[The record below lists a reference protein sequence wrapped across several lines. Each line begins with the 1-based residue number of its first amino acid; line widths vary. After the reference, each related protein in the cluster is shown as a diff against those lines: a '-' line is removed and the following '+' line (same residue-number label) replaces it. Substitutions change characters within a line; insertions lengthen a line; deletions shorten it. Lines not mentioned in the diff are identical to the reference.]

1 MRPFCRGA
9 GHTLPRVEV
18 AVAIFVF
25 ALGAA
30 AVLGTLGSALRTV
43 VLPRGLRARLTSA
56 VFVVVGR
63 LFRLRLGRSPTY
75 ERRDA
80 VMAGMAPTALLGLVV
95 TWLTITA
102 VGYSAM
108 FWALGARPLRAALT
122 DSGSSLTTLGFS
134 QPRDLPSVLLALT
147 EAGIG
152 LTLLALLITYLPSLY
167 QAFSRR
173 EAAVTLLEVRAG
185 TPPFGANMLERYFV
199 IGWMGGLS
207 QVWEQWETWFVEVE
221 ESHTSFAPLVWFRSP
236 QPDHSWITA
245 AGAVLDAAALSAS
258 TVAGSDPDA
267 GLCARAGYV
276 ALRRIADYFAIPY
289 DPDPAPDDPISVAR
303 EEFDEV
309 YDRLAAA
316 GMDLVPDRDQA
327 WRDFAGWR
335 VNYDVVLITLCA
347 LLMAPYAP
355 WSSDRS
361 VAPFR
366 VRVLRR
372 PGPRTAGPP
381 KDPD

>member
-1 MRPFCRGA
+1 ME
-9 GHTLPRVEV
+9 VVV
-18 AVAIFVF
+18 AVVVF
-25 ALGAA
+25 AVGAT
-30 AVLGTLGSALRTV
+30 AVLGTVGSAIRTV
-43 VLPRGLRARLTSA
+43 VLPRGVPARLTSA

-75 ERRDA
+75 ERRDR
-80 VMAGMAPTALLGLVV
+80 VMAGMAPAALMTLVV
-95 TWLTITA
+95 TWLTITMA
-102 VGYSAM
+102 GYSAM
-108 FWALGARPLRAALT
+108 FWSLGARPLREALT

-134 QPRDLPSVLLALT
+134 QPRDLPSVVLALT

-185 TPPFGANMLERYFV
+185 TPPFGAAMLERYAR
-199 IGWMGGLS
+199 IGWMGGLGA
-207 QVWEQWETWFVEVE
+207 VWDQWETWFVEVE
-221 ESHTSFAPLVWFRSP
+221 ESHTSFAPLIWFRSP

-258 TVAGSDPDA
+258 TVATHDPDA
-267 GLCARAGYV
+267 ALCVRAGYV
-276 ALRRIADYFAIPY
+276 ALRRIADFFAIPY
-289 DPDPAPDDPISVAR
+289 DPDPDPAGPISVAR

-309 YDRLAAA
+309 YDRLAGA
-316 GMDLVPDRDQA
+316 GIDVVGDRDQA
-327 WRDFAGWR
+327 WADFAGWR

-347 LLMAPYAP
+347 LVMAPFAP

-372 PGPRTAGPP
+372 PGPRFAGPP
-381 KDPD
+381 GPTS

>member
-1 MRPFCRGA
+1 
-9 GHTLPRVEV
+9 VNV
-18 AVAIFVF
+18 AAAILVF
-25 ALGAA
+25 AVGAT
-30 AVLGTLGSALRTV
+30 AVLGTLGSAVRTV
-43 VLPRGLRARLTSA
+43 VLPRGVPARLSSA

-63 LFRLRLGRSPTY
+63 VFRLRLRRSADY

-80 VMAGMAPTALLGLVV
+80 VMAGLAPISLMVLVV
-95 TWLTITA
+95 VWLTITL
-102 VGYSAM
+102 VGYAAM
-108 FWALGARPLRAALT
+108 FWAIGAHPVRAAIS

-134 QPRDLPSVLLALT
+134 QPRDMPSVVLAFT

-173 EAAVTLLEVRAG
+173 ESAVALLEVRADS
-185 TPPFGANMLERYFV
+185 PPFGAAMLERYAR
-199 IGWMGGLS
+199 IGWLGGLPAI
-207 QVWEQWETWFVEVE
+207 WDQWETWFVELE
-221 ESHTSFAPLVWFRSP
+221 ESHTSFAPLVYFRSP

-245 AGAVLDAAALSAS
+245 AGAVLDAASLSAS
-258 TVAGSDPDA
+258 TLRAPDPDA
-267 GLCARAGYV
+267 GLCVRAGYV

-289 DPDPAPDDPISVAR
+289 DPEPAPGDPISVAR
-303 EEFDEV
+303 EEYDAV

-316 GMDLVPDRDQA
+316 GIDLVADRDQA
-327 WRDFAGWR
+327 WQDFAGWR

-347 LLMAPYAP
+347 MVMAPYAP

-372 PGPRTAGPP
+372 TGLRSAGPP
-381 KDPD
+381 QLPPPRVPEG

>member
-1 MRPFCRGA
+1 VDLVA
-9 GHTLPRVEV
+9 AV
-18 AVAIFVF
+18 AVF
-25 ALGAA
+25 AVGAT
-30 AVLGTLGSALRTV
+30 AVLGTVGSAMRTV
-43 VLPRGLRARLTSA
+43 VLPRGVPARLTSA

-80 VMAGMAPTALLGLVV
+80 VMAGMAPTALLALVV

-102 VGYSAM
+102 LGYSAM
-108 FWALGARPLRAALT
+108 FWALGARSVRAALT

-134 QPRDLPSVLLALT
+134 QPRDLPSVLLAFT

-167 QAFSRR
+167 QAFARR
-173 EAAVTLLEVRAG
+173 ETAVALLEVRAG
-185 TPPFGANMLERYFV
+185 RPPFGAAMLERYAR
-199 IGWMGGLS
+199 IGWIGGLS
-207 QVWEQWETWFVEVE
+207 AVWDQWETWFVEVE

-245 AGAVLDAAALSAS
+245 AGAVLDAAALSSS
-258 TVAGSDPDA
+258 TVADPDPDA
-267 GLCARAGYV
+267 GLCVRAGYV
-276 ALRRIADYFAIPY
+276 ALRRIADFFAIPY
-289 DPDPAPDDPISVAR
+289 DPDPAPGDPISVAR

-316 GMDLVPDRDQA
+316 GIDLVADRDQA

-372 PGPRTAGPP
+372 PGPRSAGP
-381 KDPD
+381 

>member
-1 MRPFCRGA
+1 MALRCPG
-9 GHTLPRVEV
+9 VEV
-18 AVAIFVF
+18 AVAVAVF
-25 ALGAA
+25 ALGAT
-30 AVLGTLGSALRTV
+30 AVLGTVGSAIRTV
-43 VLPRGLRARLTSA
+43 VLPRGVPARLTSA

-63 LFRLRLGRSPTY
+63 IFRLRLGRASTY
-75 ERRDA
+75 ERRDS
-80 VMAGMAPTALLGLVV
+80 VMAGMAPTALLALVV
-95 TWLTITA
+95 TWLTITML
-102 VGYSAM
+102 GYSCM
-108 FWALGARPLRAALT
+108 FWSLGARPVREAIT

-134 QPRDLPSVLLALT
+134 QPRDLPSVVLALT

-185 TPPFGANMLERYFV
+185 TPPFGAAMLERYAQ
-199 IGWMGGLS
+199 IGWMGGLEA
-207 QVWEQWETWFVEVE
+207 VWDQWETWFVEVE

-258 TVAGSDPDA
+258 TVAGHDPDA
-267 GLCARAGYV
+267 ALCVRAGYV

-289 DPDPAPDDPISVAR
+289 DPDPDPGGPISVAR

-309 YDRLAAA
+309 YDRLAGA
-316 GMDLVPDRDQA
+316 GITLVPDRDQA
-327 WRDFAGWR
+327 WRDFVGWR

-347 LLMAPYAP
+347 LVMAPYAP

-361 VAPFR
+361 VASFR

-372 PGPRTAGPP
+372 PGPRSAGPP
-381 KDPD
+381 TV